1 MVQALTG
8 AHLDP
13 FLRKVSIL
21 GVTSHLRKF
30 HEIVQVKTADYRTR
44 ETATTN
50 YKICEN
56 NLYVHIC
63 KFNRTRNP
71 GLDQKWSTL
80 NKDWSNP
87 KIFF

>member
-21 GVTSHLRKF
+21 GVTLHLRKF

-44 ETATTN
+44 ETEQP
-50 YKICEN
+50 I
-56 NLYVHIC
+56 I
-63 KFNRTRNP
+63 KFVKTIYMYIFASLTELETLGWTRSGP
-71 GLDQKWSTL
+71 
-80 NKDWSNP
+80 P
-87 KIFF
+87 

>member
-1 MVQALTG
+1 MVQAWTG

-56 NLYVHIC
+56 NLYVHIGC
-63 KFNRTRNP
+63 
-71 GLDQKWSTL
+71 
-80 NKDWSNP
+80 P
-87 KIFF
+87 KIPVHSLPPQISFKIRRKY